1 MTEVSLT
8 TAGMREVFFDVLL
21 SVMHGNAALGKNVIE
36 IKTTHAREF
45 CRLAKAQDI
54 LRVQRHSKFQLR
66 RGSASSGLTC
76 NAL

>member
-1 MTEVSLT
+1 
-8 TAGMREVFFDVLL
+8 
-21 SVMHGNAALGKNVIE
+21 
-36 IKTTHAREF
+36 
-45 CRLAKAQDI
+45 